1 MDITDSIST
10 LMEYL
15 YNSSTYI
22 SLFFSILLFLVL
34 LLCSAFVSASEVAF
48 FSLLPKDIEE
58 LDGSEE
64 RKDQCIIELKSN
76 PDRLLATILIFNNMV
91 NIAIIVLSTSILFS
105 LFDFSS
111 YIWLGF
117 LVETVIITF
126 VLLLFAENMPKIY
139 AAKYP
144 LKFARFAAP
153 AMRILNKLLF
163 PFSFILVKATK
174 NVRFFDKKTANNTLS
189 TSDLSKAYELT
200 ASALDEDKEILEG
213 IIRFSNTEVESIII
227 PRVDVVAI
235 DITDTFSEVIDTI
248 NEAGYSRLP
257 VYAETIDNIKGI
269 LFIKDVLPHIQKGN
283 EFKWQKLIRPP
294 YFVPTTKHIN
304 VLLEDFQK
312 NKTHIAVVVDEFGG
326 TVGIVTL
333 EDILEEIVGD
343 ISDEYDDENERL
355 YIQIDNNIY
364 VFEAKILLEDF
375 YKIEGIE
382 KKDFEKIAGEPES
395 LAGLILEIK
404 GEIPQIGDIVTYQR
418 YVFEIVSAD
427 KRRIKSVKL
436 TIQEN
441 INESQ
446 E

>member
-1 MDITDSIST
+1 
-10 LMEYL
+10 MEQL
-15 YNSSTYI
+15 YVNSTYV
-22 SLFFSILLFLVL
+22 SLFFSILCCLVL

-58 LDGSEE
+58 LTASSD
-64 RKDQCIIELKSN
+64 RKDTCILELKSN
-76 PDRLLATILIFNNMV
+76 SERLLATILLANNLV

-105 LFDFSS
+105 LFDFSDS
-111 YIWLGF
+111 IWLGF
-117 LVETVIITF
+117 LVETVFITLI
-126 VLLLFAENMPKIY
+126 LLLFGENMPKIY

-144 LKFARFAAP
+144 LRFARFAAP
-153 AMRILNKLLF
+153 TMRVLIKLLH
-163 PFSFILVKATK
+163 PFSWLLVKSTS
-174 NVRFFDKKTANNTLS
+174 NVKLFDKKKSIKTLS

-200 ASALDEDKEILEG
+200 SSELEEDKEILEG
-213 IIRFSNTEVESIII
+213 IIRFSNTEVESIIV
-227 PRVDVVAI
+227 PRVDVVAV
-235 DITDTFSEVIDTI
+235 DITDSFTDIIRII
-248 NEAGYSRLP
+248 NESGYSRLP

-269 LFIKDVLPHIQKGN
+269 LFIKDMLAHINKGD
-283 EFKWQKLIRPP
+283 EFKWQKHIRPAF
-294 YFVPTTKHIN
+294 FVPTTKHIN

-343 ISDEYDDENERL
+343 ISDEYDDENERS
-355 YIQIDNNIY
+355 YIQLDTNTF

-404 GEIPQIGDIVTYQR
+404 GEIPQVGDVVLYDN
-418 YVFEIVSAD
+418 YEFEIVSAD
-427 KRRIKSVKL
+427 KRRIKTIKL
-436 TIQEN
+436 TIHEPIQED
-441 INESQ
+441 EL
-446 E
+446 